1 MKRMI
6 AMLLC
11 ICMMLGLVACG
22 APAAENA
29 SAPTVPVQ
37 ETIEAEVPATEAE
50 EAAEAVTEPEV
61 AETEIPEETVE
72 ATEKATEPTTGKD
85 SSDNKDE
92 ETTKP
97 TEEEKPVQIQPNG
110 EYNEGVV
117 LVKVK
122 DGFTESDLGDLEY
135 ISAQPLYA
143 GSKWYFIQLA
153 EGADT
158 IEAVSYLTALGI
170 FEKVDYDYVM
180 ATDVSVEGVDVSG
193 NPQYGNQG
201 NHSASNVSNGWL
213 HAGHSGKYP
222 GGSSDVIVAVI
233 DTGVDY
239 HHLDLRN
246 NIWTNNAEI
255 PNNKIDDDGNGYID
269 DVYGWDFVGEDN
281 SPLDDNGHGTHVA
294 GIIAAENNNIGCVGI
309 AYNCKV
315 MALKAGNS
323 SGYFNNSDI
332 AEAIQYAYMNGASV
346 INMSFGG
353 SSISFVVREALDV
366 AYTSCILVAAAG
378 NDSACNNLACKACDI
393 KGVTYPAALP
403 SVIGVMSAGG
413 KKGETLSSFSN
424 YDHYPHNSVEYEVYA
439 VGEAIPSCWPGNK
452 FTNLNGTS
460 MAAPTVSA
468 IAALLRSY
476 LPDRNTYSTKFIQS
490 QIVNTGAVNPYNPFI
505 KDTDLA
511 HTLVDLELAL
521 TELPKPDVKLYDYT
535 IDDRISL
542 NNKVNN
548 GNGVIDAGET
558 VRLFVSLQNKG
569 GVASDVQVSINTLRN
584 GGAADPYFTFVN
596 DTMTLSDIG
605 TYSVRDSGPDQYFE
619 IQVSPDCPNDYL
631 VNFNICYTYTN
642 GLDTSDKTVYT
653 DDGRQQAQFNVSRGW
668 HLPAVV
674 IEDTVFAADKLY
686 ILGQDMV
693 IAEGVTVTF
702 EAGAEIQFYDD
713 RDYFNS
719 PIIKN
724 YGTLNFNGTAGN
736 MISIH
741 PNERHS
747 NFRCLIGNH
756 GTMNLD
762 YVSGVNLSALGVTA
776 SAKTYVSNSQLRW
789 NPDFAYAGYAY
800 GYVTGK
806 KSEVN
811 NESHL
816 LGVHAS
822 RGIAEY
828 NNNYIEFIAAG
839 GTFFASKLTGNCV
852 VIASNQAMELTMS
865 NAENNTFFLYYEEQG
880 WTPSEIKHLIFPDKA
895 TNNAFHVPNDAMA
908 NAKIVEFRDAAQ
920 ISNNAFC
927 ELYRKNAAQLISGYY
942 NSAGNI
948 TVDVYQELSAP
959 SALWPQI
966 SKVEI
971 LNSEGEL
978 TNVVGNEA
986 VLVRVTFNRPMN
998 VGADTY
1004 LTFGTKAPYADYRI
1018 DGMYV
1023 DELTWEGTY
1032 TLKAQI
1038 ENGQNFLK
1046 VNNANAMGVSHM
1058 SVFGEYQMHE
1068 FTIDTSAAL
1077 AMNLMA
1083 IPGETGIELKWNQD
1097 DYTTLLGYNIYRSDA
1112 MDGNYTKLNP
1122 TILLP
1127 SDESFIDE
1135 NAEPGKTYWY
1145 TYTVV
1150 LSDFSESN
1158 PAGKVAATAL
1168 DTMAPS
1174 LYHTPV
1180 NQGYEYNNLVI
1191 SCTASDNVGLS
1202 SVTLFYRTTG
1212 GEWKELPMLQMNDKF
1227 SATIYGSEVTM
1238 SGIEYYI
1245 IATDDVNTVTKGSAA
1260 EPYSVV
1266 VKSADALLGKGDVD
1280 GDGTVT
1286 TKDALMLMQCLGGN
1300 LILSDDEFKRADL
1313 NASGK
1318 LDAVEALKIL
1328 QYVNG
1333 KITSLV

>member
-22 APAAENA
+22 APAAREA
-29 SAPTVPVQ
+29 AAAPTAAAQ
-37 ETIEAEVPATEAE
+37 ETVQAEVPAAEAE
-50 EAAEAVTEPEV
+50 ETAAAEA
-61 AETEIPEETVE
+61 ETE
-72 ATEKATEPTTGKD
+72 ATEATAEATEAATEPTTGKD
-85 SSDNKDE
+85 SSDDKE
-92 ETTKP
+92 EEAAKP
-97 TEEEKPVQIQPNG
+97 TEEEKPAEILPNG
-110 EYNEGVV
+110 DYNEGIV

-122 DGFTESDLGDLEY
+122 ETFSEADLGDLEY
-135 ISAQPLYA
+135 TAAEPLFA
-143 GSKWYFIQLA
+143 GSNWYAVTLA
-153 EGADT
+153 DST
-158 IEAVSYLTALGI
+158 RTVEAVSYLTALGT
-170 FEKVDYDYVM
+170 FAQVDYDYVM
-180 ATDVSVEGVDVSG
+180 ATDTSVEGVDVSS
-193 NPQYGNQG
+193 NPQYDSQVNHPAHSVSQG
-201 NHSASNVSNGWL
+201 WAHSVQN
-213 HAGHSGKYP
+213 GKYP

-255 PNNKIDDDGNGYID
+255 PNNGIDDDNNGYID

-332 AEAIQYAYMNGASV
+332 AEAVQYAYMNGASV

-353 SSISFVVREALDV
+353 SSISFVVREALDT

-378 NDSACNNLACKACDI
+378 NDGACNNLSCKACDN
-393 KGVTYPAALP
+393 KAVMYPAALT
-403 SVIGVMSAGG
+403 SVIGVMSTGG
-413 KKGETLSSFSN
+413 KDGTTVSSFSN

-476 LPDRNTYSTKFIQS
+476 LPDRNVYSTKFIQS
-490 QIVNTGAVNPYNPFI
+490 QIVNTGTLYPYNAFI
-505 KDTDLA
+505 EDTDDA
-511 HTLVDLELAL
+511 HSVVNLLQAL
-521 TELPKPDVKLYDYT
+521 TQMPKPEVKLYDYT

-558 VRLFVSLQNKG
+558 VRLSIALQNKG
-569 GVASDVQVSINTLRN
+569 GVASNVQVSINTLRN
-584 GGAADPYFTFVN
+584 GLTDPYFTFVN
-596 DTMTLSDIG
+596 DTMELADIG
-605 TYSVRDSGPDQYFE
+605 TYSVRESGTEKYFE

-631 VNFNICYTYTN
+631 IDFNICYTYTN
-642 GLDTSDKTVYT
+642 GMDETDTTVYT

-668 HLPAVV
+668 HLPAVI
-674 IEDTVFAADKLY
+674 IEDTVFAADRLY
-686 ILGQDMV
+686 ILGQDML

-713 RDYFNS
+713 REYYNS

-724 YGTLNFNGTAGN
+724 YGTLNFSGTAGN

-747 NFRCLIGNH
+747 NFRCLIGNY

-762 YVSGVNLSALGVTA
+762 YVSGVNLSALSVTN

-789 NPDFAYAGYAY
+789 NPDMANSGYAY

-811 NESHL
+811 NEAHL
-816 LGVHAS
+816 LGVHSS

-839 GTFFASKLTGNCV
+839 GEFSASKMTGNCIV
-852 VIASNQAMELTMS
+852 AASNQVGEVTMS
-865 NAENNTFFLYYEEQG
+865 HAENNTFFLYYEEQG

-895 TNNAFHVPNDAMA
+895 TNNAFHVPNNAMA
-908 NAKIVEFRDAAQ
+908 NAKIIEFRDTTQ
-920 ISNNAFC
+920 ISNNSFC
-927 ELYRKNAAQLISGYY
+927 EIYQENAAQLISGYY
-942 NSAGNI
+942 DSTGKV
-948 TVDVYQELSAP
+948 TVDVHQELSNPA
-959 SALWPQI
+959 ALWPQI

-971 LNSEGEL
+971 LNSDSEL
-978 TNVVGNEA
+978 TNIVGNEA

-998 VGADTY
+998 DYADTY

-1046 VNNANAMGVSHM
+1046 VNNANAMDAGHM
-1058 SVFGEYQMHE
+1058 TVFGDYQMHE

-1077 AMNLMA
+1077 AMNLWA
-1083 IPGETGIELKWNQD
+1083 IPAETGIELHWNQD

-1112 MDGNYTKLNP
+1112 QDGNYVKLNP

-1150 LSDFSESN
+1150 LSDFTESN

-1191 SCTASDNVGLS
+1191 SCTASDNVGIS
-1202 SVTLFYRTTG
+1202 NVTLFYRTPG

-1227 SATIYGSEVTM
+1227 SATIFGSEVTM

-1245 IATDDVNTVTKGSAA
+1245 VATDDVNTVTKGSAA

-1266 VKSADALLGKGDVD
+1266 IKSADALLGKGDVD

-1300 LILSDDEFKRADL
+1300 LLLSDDEFKRADL
-1313 NASGK
+1313 NVDGILS
-1318 LDAVEALKIL
+1318 AVEALKIL